1 MRTSVGRLVASAAIV
16 VAVAI
21 ALTAILVGLRPFDPV
36 RTEVVQADLDH
47 PWDIA
52 FAADGRMLVT
62 ERIGRVRV
70 FAGAGPGAA
79 LLHTQA
85 VPDVRADLESGLM
98 GIAVAG
104 NRVFVCASIDDGD
117 GWHVA
122 VLRSELAADG
132 TLAPFEPMPIGEITG
147 GPRHQGCAVEVDPD
161 DHLWVSVGDANLA
174 RRRKSGA
181 GPRSA
186 QRQGPARERRRLA
199 GGGQPDRRQPGV
211 QPRASQPTGHRPARR
226 RAGRRGRARDR

>member
-21 ALTAILVGLRPFDPV
+21 ALTAILGGFDRSTRSGPRWCR
-36 RTEVVQADLDH
+36 RTSIIL
-47 PWDIA
+47 DIA

-122 VLRSELAADG
+122 VLRLELAADG

-174 RRRKSGA
+174 AQKIRRRTQIGSTA
-181 GPRSA
+181 RSCA
-186 QRQGPARERRRLA
+186 
-199 GGGQPDRRQPGV
+199 
-211 QPRASQPTGHRPARR
+211 
-226 RAGRRGRARDR
+226 